1 MRFLERY
8 AAIAAAVV
16 MAVLMLQ
23 VHTVQAA
30 SEERIENIDVSVR
43 AGSLPPA
50 VGKRME
56 DSIRVIASQL
66 MDGKTVKIA
75 EKSKEHDASLIHE
88 VFDKLLVG
96 YTVEDVNVV
105 PGRTALIQV
114 SLIPWDYT
122 IQRTVVSVDV
132 EGMPD
137 EVRTM
142 VLHDAKGLET
152 VFDSVM
158 TGLPTAA
165 TDWTNGVLKH
175 NVDSFMNEHLPE
187 FRADFEVEPDEI
199 TKVHVVL
206 YPRLPVVR
214 TTDLSMRSDT
224 VPNIFLVSHRKLM
237 EERTHLFLGVP
248 SAFVERHRQEIERML
263 EETLDARR
271 EFMAAGIHTKASI
284 EPGED
289 MTIMLRSDTEK
300 YRWRIEGYA
309 DISRDGSG
317 DHDTRVRM
325 YAGVMLSS
333 RDMLYARLDF
343 YPQAVDWKFA
353 AGYERRLRKWLF
365 ADFVFDAEY
374 GKAELGMRAI
384 LSPFWQLRYEYR
396 YADHMGEGAL
406 RYKLHDF
413 LSLEYAADPDG
424 RWLRVIGDF

>member
-8 AAIAAAVV
+8 AAIALI
-16 MAVLMLQ
+16 MAVLMLE

-30 SEERIENIDVSVR
+30 SEERIESIDVSVS

-66 MDGKTVKIA
+66 MDGKTIKAA
-75 EKSKEHDASLIHE
+75 EESKEHDASLIHE

-96 YTVEDVNVV
+96 YTVEDVKVV
-105 PGRTALIQV
+105 PGRTASIQV
-114 SLIPWDYT
+114 SLIPWDYI

-142 VLHDAKGLET
+142 VLHDAKGLEM

-165 TDWTNGVLKH
+165 ADWTNGVLKH

-224 VPNIFLVSHRKLM
+224 VPNLFLVNHRKLM

-248 SAFVERHRQEIERML
+248 SAFVGRHRQEIEKML
-263 EETLDARR
+263 AETLDSRR

-284 EPGED
+284 EPGEY
-289 MTIMLRSDTEK
+289 MTIMLRSDTAK

-309 DISRDGSG
+309 DVSRDGSG
-317 DHDTRVRM
+317 DRDTRVRM
-325 YAGVMLSS
+325 YAGGMLSS
-333 RDMLYARLDF
+333 RDMLY
-343 YPQAVDWKFA
+343 A